1 MRNVSIQIIRICA
14 MLSIILCHLVQEVNN
29 TVIAYTGQFFNVG
42 VFIFIFLSGY
52 LYGKKKI
59 ENNKEWLINRAKK
72 IIIPVYSFM
81 IFLIIIHIVN
91 HTMEYKYIFIY
102 LFDLQYYLGGI
113 SGAQHLWFVSVIM
126 LCYIVNIHL
135 QYNNK
140 MIMSKKINIIFIMIS
155 IICVYLSPKFGQ
167 TLIYIYILGY
177 KYRYME
183 EKFKFN
189 IFKTI
194 GLMIIAILTRLYFR
208 QILDGSLLYD
218 VIIVSITHTILG
230 ICIFRTIKYLCEK
243 FNIKGNKFINSMDN
257 LSYYIYITHYMFMVG
272 PIRTMGMTQFLII
285 NIIITIVL
293 SYISAIVLRL
303 IDNKIQYFIEKI
315 NLFKNKRENYN

>member
-167 TLIYIYILGY
+167 TLIYIYIYWG
-177 KYRYME
+177 
-183 EKFKFN
+183 
-189 IFKTI
+189 
-194 GLMIIAILTRLYFR
+194 
-208 QILDGSLLYD
+208 
-218 VIIVSITHTILG
+218 
-230 ICIFRTIKYLCEK
+230 
-243 FNIKGNKFINSMDN
+243 
-257 LSYYIYITHYMFMVG
+257 
-272 PIRTMGMTQFLII
+272 I
-285 NIIITIVL
+285 NIDIWKKN
-293 SYISAIVLRL
+293 SSL
-303 IDNKIQYFIEKI
+303 IFSKQLD
-315 NLFKNKRENYN
+315 

>member
-1 MRNVSIQIIRICA
+1 
-14 MLSIILCHLVQEVNN
+14 
-29 TVIAYTGQFFNVG
+29 
-42 VFIFIFLSGY
+42 
-52 LYGKKKI
+52 
-59 ENNKEWLINRAKK
+59 
-72 IIIPVYSFM
+72 
-81 IFLIIIHIVN
+81 
-91 HTMEYKYIFIY
+91 
-102 LFDLQYYLGGI
+102 
-113 SGAQHLWFVSVIM
+113 
-126 LCYIVNIHL
+126 
-135 QYNNK
+135 
-140 MIMSKKINIIFIMIS
+140 
-155 IICVYLSPKFGQ
+155 
-167 TLIYIYILGY
+167 
-177 KYRYME
+177 
-183 EKFKFN
+183 
-189 IFKTI
+189 
-194 GLMIIAILTRLYFR
+194 MIIAILTRLYFR